1 MPAAGSSGSC
11 DQRQQ
16 RVHGAVAGDQADRL
30 AGGVELDFLEAVG
43 DHVADLVLDNLD
55 QIVQVS
61 SFAGVVIGDESS
73 TNGQRRGD
81 GGFVQAGLDFTL
93 PAPGLG
99 VAGSARRGDFA
110 DDLVATDALLAPGR
124 DSRGQCFQA
133 VEAGRDVVEEVGS
146 EDLAAHDLVEAAG
159 DLLIHRDPGGGL
171 QQAVGFL
178 VRELAGVVALELE
191 SLSEGDRP
199 GTDDGGAYW
208 HEGLLAHPASA

>member
-16 RVHGAVAGDQADRL
+16 RVHRAVAGDQADRL

-61 SFAGVVIGDESS
+61 SFAGVVIGDESP
-73 TNGQRRGD
+73 TNRQRRRH
-81 GGFVQAGLDFTL
+81 GGFAQARLDLAFA
-93 PAPGLG
+93 APGFG
-99 VAGSARRGDFA
+99 VSGASRRGDFA

-124 DSRGQCFQA
+124 DSRGQCFEA

-178 VRELAGVVALELE
+178 VRELASVVALELE

-199 GTDDGGAYW
+199 GADDGRADG
-208 HEGLLAHPASA
+208 HC